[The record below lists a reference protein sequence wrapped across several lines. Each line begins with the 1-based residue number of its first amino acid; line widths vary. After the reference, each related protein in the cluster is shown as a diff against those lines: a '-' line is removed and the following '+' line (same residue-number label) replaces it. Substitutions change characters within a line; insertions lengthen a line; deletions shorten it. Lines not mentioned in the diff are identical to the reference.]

1 MYSSADAAKQVSHSH
16 PGIPPRKI
24 PLDTSPTVAAHRFTC
39 APPPPRAVLISET
52 VDVTSP
58 PPEIRFSAAVAR
70 PRPQHQHPC
79 VVTPDECPERSRND
93 NRAELWVHTARG
105 VAQRRLLHLRENS
118 EFPPKPLRKSD
129 EGEAR
134 KSGTDASTGSKF
146 NRRNAAV
153 IKPGFLRRPV

>member
-1 MYSSADAAKQVSHSH
+1 MLQNKFPTVIPEFP
-16 PGIPPRKI
+16 PGKFPS
-24 PLDTSPTVAAHRFTC
+24 THHPTVAAHRFTC

-118 EFPPKPLRKSD
+118 EFPPKPLRKSERGRSAEKRD
-129 EGEAR
+129 R
-134 KSGTDASTGSKF
+134 CV
-146 NRRNAAV
+146 NRFKV
-153 IKPGFLRRPV
+153 